1 MPEKVRDICSNKR
14 AEITQLEELVKS
26 LEYDFGALRG
36 KYVELLKKSKQEC
49 GRMVSAYCDCGTR

>member
-26 LEYDFGALRG
+26 LEYDFGTLRG
-36 KYVELLKKSKQEC
+36 KYVELLKKSKKEC